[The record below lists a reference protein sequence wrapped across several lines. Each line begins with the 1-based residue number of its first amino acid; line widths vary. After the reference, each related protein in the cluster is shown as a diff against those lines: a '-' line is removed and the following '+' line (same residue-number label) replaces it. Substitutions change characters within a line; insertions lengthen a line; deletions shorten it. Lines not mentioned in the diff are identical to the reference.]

1 MRGIQYINDNQGN
14 RVKAVVDLTRYG
26 KEFAAFLE
34 ELSKKYESNNSNNG
48 GGYSSPFGSNP
59 VKGDNIAYMGGG
71 HGTNTPNTR
80 ILKVDALIDNAR
92 KYYGT
97 PYRTGGTTAS
107 GMDCSGLTQTV
118 FKSIGVNIP
127 RVSRDQATFGR
138 ALSFNEVEAGDL
150 IFFATG
156 TPNRINH
163 VGVVSS
169 NSNGEVKFIHAS
181 SSRGV
186 MESSMNNN
194 YWRKAYMTSR
204 RVL

>member
-1 MRGIQYINDNQGN
+1 MRGIQYLNNSRGQ
-14 RVKAVVDLTRYG
+14 RVKAIVDLNKYG
-26 KEFAAFLE
+26 KEFAAFVKSLE
-34 ELSKKYESNNSNNG
+34 AAESSNSNNSG
-48 GGYSSPFGSNP
+48 MSSPFGSNP
-59 VKGDNIAYMGGG
+59 VAGDNIAYMGSSASKQV
-71 HGTNTPNTR
+71 
-80 ILKVDALIDNAR
+80 KVNALIA
-92 KYYGT
+92 KAQSFYGT

-118 FKSIGVNIP
+118 FKTIGMQIP
-127 RVSRDQATFGR
+127 RVSRDQARTGQAVKFDQ
-138 ALSFNEVEAGDL
+138 AQAGDL

-169 NSNGEVKFIHAS
+169 NVNGEVEFIHAS

-186 MESSMNNN
+186 MEASMNNN
-194 YWRKAYMTSR
+194 YWRKVYMGLR